1 MCVKATRLSALDELL
16 TRSPRSLVP
25 PQSPPRM
32 SQTTTTTT
40 TTTTSFFDFL
50 SFHRQ
55 YTYHCEAR
63 NGLRFICLSVA
74 QFRLKLA
81 YSFLEE
87 VQRQFNG
94 QYGDRAMSANA
105 YQFNQ
110 FSDTLL
116 GLMKKWNDPS
126 VDRVQQVQDQI
137 ADVKGVMVANIE
149 SILER
154 GDKLDMMVNKAE
166 NLAESSLGFKQG
178 ARKANCMMKKK
189 NIIITAAIV
198 ASIVFILVV
207 IFIILLI
214 TICGKVDCT
223 PKKTDDTKKLLLRL
237 LRL

>member
-1 MCVKATRLSALDELL
+1 MRALCCEASRPVSALRVRRPCTHRGSRKYAFTLL
-16 TRSPRSLVP
+16 PA
-25 PQSPPRM
+25 PPR
-32 SQTTTTTT
+32 
-40 TTTTSFFDFL
+40 
-50 SFHRQ
+50 RQ
-55 YTYHCEAR
+55 YTYHCEAK

-110 FSDTLL
+110 FSDSLL

-189 NIIITAAIV
+189 NIIVTAAIV
-198 ASIVFILVV
+198 GSVAVILIVLFIL
-207 IFIILLI
+207 LMI
-214 TICGKVDCT
+214 TICTRVDCA
-223 PKKTDDTKKLLLRL
+223 PKKDDSKKLLRL
-237 LRL
+237 LM